1 MKNIK
6 IESKPLIKRNVRLM
20 EVLKN
25 NDNYELSFLVSS
37 NRNFN
42 ISLTKKE
49 FDIFKLI
56 NGINSIN
63 EIVKLSNNSF
73 NDIFQLLQKFDEKKV
88 LTFSSQSNNFQFDY
102 HDLFYD
108 MSFKKNNF
116 INEKIINKRILVV
129 GTNEITNNV
138 ILLLMKMGIRD
149 FVLIDKD
156 IIEISN
162 LSIPFLYD
170 KEDVGKEKN
179 QYS

>member
-56 NGINSIN
+56 NGTNSIN

-73 NDIFQLLQKFDEKKV
+73 NDIFQLLQKFDEKK
-88 LTFSSQSNNFQFDY
+88 SSDI
-102 HDLFYD
+102 
-108 MSFKKNNF
+108 FKSK
-116 INEKIINKRILVV
+116 
-129 GTNEITNNV
+129 
-138 ILLLMKMGIRD
+138 
-149 FVLIDKD
+149 
-156 IIEISN
+156 
-162 LSIPFLYD
+162 
-170 KEDVGKEKN
+170 
-179 QYS
+179 